1 MDDIRI
7 NGITGTEMIPQVAGS
22 KKIKAEIP
30 ADTQTENEKFTKN
43 TGEQPADLDKIIEH
57 ANKVAKTANKEI
69 NFQVNEQGEPPTIIV
84 TDKQTGKVIRQI
96 PSEEMMRLSDRM
108 DEFIGL
114 IFNGRV

>member
-7 NGITGTEMIPQVAGS
+7 SSIGGAEMIPQVAGG
-22 KKIKAEIP
+22 KKIRTDIP
-30 ADTQTENEKFTKN
+30 ADAQTENEKFNKKAT
-43 TGEQPADLDKIIEH
+43 EQTADLDKIIEN

-96 PSEEMMRLSDRM
+96 PSEEMMRLKDRM